1 MYSKRTK
8 VREWMHLSGSSYGK
22 HQCVIRHPET
32 KSMQE
37 TMRGKVMKTEEE
49 RRREQGR
56 RKAKEKERAMQG
68 CC

>member
-8 VREWMHLSGSSYGK
+8 VHEWMPLSGSSYGK
-22 HQCVIRHPET
+22 HQCVIKHPET
-32 KSMQE
+32 KTMQE
-37 TMRGKVMKTEEE
+37 TMRKVIKTEEE

>member
-8 VREWMHLSGSSYGK
+8 VHEWMHLSESSYGK

-32 KSMQE
+32 KTMQE
-37 TMRGKVMKTEEE
+37 TMRKVIKTEEE
-49 RRREQGR
+49 RREQGR